1 MTLFKLCSM
10 TAVALTLSGCVV
22 LDTAPPEAVG
32 PGPFLTG
39 NFNAPAAA
47 PAPAATP
54 DLGSRLAGRTL
65 VGGPEM
71 GGATWTLRNDGFSV
85 VTASNGQQSAGGQW
99 YTEGRQFCSEQFGGG
114 FECAIAEISGSTL
127 RLTYGDGRSAVFTI
141 T

>member
-1 MTLFKLCSM
+1 MIKLSF
-10 TAVALTLSGCVV
+10 AAFAALALSGCVV
-22 LDTAPPEAVG
+22 LDEAPAGAVG

-39 NFNAPAAA
+39 GGAAA
-47 PAPAATP
+47 PAPAAAP

-71 GGATWTLRNDGFSV
+71 QGATWTLRNDGFSV
-85 VTASNGQQSAGGQW
+85 TTAPNGQQLGGGQW
-99 YTEGRQFCSEQFGGG
+99 YTEGRQLCHESFGGG
-114 FECAIAEISGSTL
+114 FDCAIAEISGSTL